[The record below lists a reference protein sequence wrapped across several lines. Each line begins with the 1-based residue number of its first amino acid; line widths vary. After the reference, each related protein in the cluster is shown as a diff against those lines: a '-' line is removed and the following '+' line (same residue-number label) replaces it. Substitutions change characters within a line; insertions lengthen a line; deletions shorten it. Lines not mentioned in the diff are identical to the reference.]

1 MEQPVTKL
9 SDEERE
15 DAITRAGR
23 ALESHYFVWCCT
35 GSFAAK
41 GDADRARLLMEA
53 LIRGRSKA
61 QVRALEIRKGLI

>member
-1 MEQPVTKL
+1 MSANRSPTK
-9 SDEERE
+9 
-15 DAITRAGR
+15 AGKR
-23 ALESHYFVWCCT
+23 PSSAPAGLWRRTTSVWCCT

-61 QVRALEIRKGLI
+61 QVLALEIRKGLI